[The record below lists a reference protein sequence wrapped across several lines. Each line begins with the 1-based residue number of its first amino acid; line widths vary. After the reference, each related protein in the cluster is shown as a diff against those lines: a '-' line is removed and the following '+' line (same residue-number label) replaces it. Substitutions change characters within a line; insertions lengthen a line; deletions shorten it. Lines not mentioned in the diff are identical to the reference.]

1 MLSKLSHKNIV
12 RFIGAH
18 NDGKFYNLF
27 LELITGGTL
36 EDLYKKTN
44 GLSEPILAVY
54 TKQILQGLE
63 YLHFKNII
71 HRDIKAANILIEEN
85 GQCKLTD
92 FGSSKVLCAE
102 HKTLTGTPYWMAP
115 EVITQTGH
123 NRFADIWSLG
133 CTVYEMFTG
142 RPPWSDQQTGIM
154 VLVKI
159 VNATSPPPYPSD
171 MSPLL

>member
-1 MLSKLSHKNIV
+1 M
-12 RFIGAH
+12 
-18 NDGKFYNLF
+18 
-27 LELITGGTL
+27 E
-36 EDLYKKTN
+36 ED
-44 GLSEPILAVY
+44 
-54 TKQILQGLE
+54 
-63 YLHFKNII
+63 
-71 HRDIKAANILIEEN
+71 

-133 CTVYEMFTG
+133 CTVYEISTG
-142 RPPWSDQQTGIM
+142 QPPWSDQQTGIM

-159 VNATSPPPYPSD
+159 VNATGPPTYPSH
-171 MSPLL
+171 MSVQLQNFLNCCFQKVPSQRSNVYELLNHPFIADAPDRIEDLYAKKNNTGDLSNPD